1 MAHLS
6 GEIDRRGGHACN
18 VSGPIEREFFADP
31 HTPAAARAF
40 AKATLGSLLA
50 PPVPEALCDDVELV
64 VSELVT
70 NAIRA
75 GSPVVG
81 VAVGLERTR
90 VVLRVRDEAVG
101 WPAQRTPGSDDPGG
115 RGLPVV
121 SALSA
126 TWGVRLAETGKVVFA
141 ELAVPAS

>member
-1 MAHLS
+1 MSRVRSAALV
-6 GEIDRRGGHACN
+6 GTIAD
-18 VSGPIEREFFADP
+18 VTGPIEREFVADP
-31 HTPAAARAF
+31 HTPATARAF
-40 AKATLGSLLA
+40 VKHTLGTLL
-50 PPVPEALCDDVELV
+50 PTPVPDALSDDVELV

-81 VAVGLERTR
+81 VAIGLERTR

-101 WPAQRTPGSDDPGG
+101 WPAQRTSGSDDPGG
-115 RGLPVV
+115 RGLPLV